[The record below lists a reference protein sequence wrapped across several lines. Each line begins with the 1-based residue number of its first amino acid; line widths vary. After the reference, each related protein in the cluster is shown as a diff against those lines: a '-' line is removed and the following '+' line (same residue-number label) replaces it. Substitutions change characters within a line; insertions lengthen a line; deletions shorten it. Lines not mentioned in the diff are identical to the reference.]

1 MSSRNSSSADRL
13 PLVFV
18 VCGPETFLK
27 LQAINEI
34 ADRVLGGMDRGLALS
49 EHDGETAKLAD
60 VLDDLRTLPFLTER
74 RLIVLRDADDF
85 ISEYRDKLEQY
96 LENPTPTG
104 VLLMECQSF
113 PATTRLYKKVK
124 AIGGEILKC
133 EPVKAMQVPAWL
145 IERARKTYGVQID
158 QRAAALLGE
167 LIGAELGRLD
177 SELQKLALYVG
188 ERKRIEAADVETLVG
203 FHKEEKVWGIVSA
216 IACGDEAGA
225 LRLWEEVWQ
234 TDKAAPGRAVAGIAF
249 TVRRLLSALRA
260 QETGASLGE
269 LARILWTDTQT
280 ARKDLAA
287 FSVQQ
292 VEDMLCQLLEID
304 VASKTGQGSVR
315 SGVEA
320 FIVRA
325 CSARRGR
332 RATG

>member
-1 MSSRNSSSADRL
+1 MPSRNVSSTDRL

-34 ADRVLGGMDRGLALS
+34 TERVLGGMDRGLAVS

-74 RLIVLRDADDF
+74 RLVVLRDADDF

-104 VLLMECQSF
+104 VLLMECGSF
-113 PATTRLYKKVK
+113 PATTRLYKRVK
-124 AIGGEILKC
+124 AIGEVIKC
-133 EPVKAMQVPAWL
+133 EPVKAREVPAWL
-145 IERARKTYGVQID
+145 IERSRKAYGVQID
-158 QRAAALLGE
+158 QRAATLLGE

-188 ERKRIEAADVETLVG
+188 ERKRIEAADVENLVG
-203 FHKEEKVWGIVSA
+203 FHKEEKVWGIISA
-216 IACGDEAGA
+216 IAAGDQAGA
-225 LRLWEEVWQ
+225 LCLWEEVWQ
-234 TDKAAPGRAVAGIAF
+234 TDKAAPGRAVAGIAL
-249 TVRRLLSALRA
+249 TVRRLLTALRA

-269 LARILWTDTQT
+269 LARILWTDTHT

-304 VASKTGQGSVR
+304 MAAKTGQGSVR

-320 FIVRA
+320 FIVRN
-325 CSARRGR
+325 CVARQTR